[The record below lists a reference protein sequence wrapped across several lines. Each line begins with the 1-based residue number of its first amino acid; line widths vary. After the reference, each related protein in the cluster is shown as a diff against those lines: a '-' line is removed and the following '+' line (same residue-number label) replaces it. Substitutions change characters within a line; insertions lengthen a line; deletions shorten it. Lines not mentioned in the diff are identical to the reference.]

1 LIDREPHGVCPLA
14 CGALRRERAALLRSV
29 VLASLATCLF
39 TVSADARVVIVGV
52 DGASWNRIDPLV
64 AEGAM
69 PNFAALA
76 ARGVTANLA
85 TVEPVISPTVWTSI
99 ATGRSPDAHGV
110 TGFFASQLD
119 VRVPTAFERLAA
131 LGLRVGLYDWLVAWP
146 PSRFPNGFV
155 IPGWTRRDARVEP
168 PDVFARAGA
177 GFYFWDV
184 DALRAPEQFAAAA
197 REEVDAK
204 PGRFVRLLR
213 AFDLDVAT
221 VTYYCVDATS
231 HRFWGAGYPAEF
243 PKPPAVAADA
253 RFSGAIRDALVG
265 IDRGL
270 GEIAAALGPD
280 DVLLVVSDHGF
291 QADVTG
297 AHTIWTTDTRALLA
311 TDAPD
316 PQADAFT
323 ANGFAYVVL
332 RVMPGPFAERERTL
346 ERLETLLGSATT
358 RDGEPLFTVVGM
370 DGTAREAG
378 PSRGLRWWLSG
389 WALRAGLWWLGARL
403 DAPAHAWLV
412 GVPRAGLLARLA
424 PDAPIRV
431 GGRELP
437 LRALIAPDVFDGRHA
452 PSGVFVAAGGPIR
465 REARRLDVSVLDVA
479 PLLFQLAGQPEPDDL
494 EHALRADLLDPAWLA
509 AHPERRIAAAA
520 VPAAPRGDPSGGA
533 SDASVTER
541 LRSLGY
547 VR

>member
-1 LIDREPHGVCPLA
+1 
-14 CGALRRERAALLRSV
+14 
-29 VLASLATCLF
+29 VLASFATVWF
-39 TVSADARVVIVGV
+39 AVPSGARVVIVGV

-76 ARGVTANLA
+76 ARGVTGNLA

-110 TGFFASQLD
+110 TGFFASSLD

-168 PDVFARAGA
+168 ADVFARAGV

-184 DALRAPEQFAAAA
+184 DALHAPEQFAAAA

-204 PGRFVRLLR
+204 PERFVRLLR

-231 HRFWGAGYPAEF
+231 HRFWGAGYPGDF
-243 PKPPAVAADA
+243 PKAPDVAPDP
-253 RFSGAIRDALVG
+253 RFAGTIRDALVG

-280 DVLLVVSDHGF
+280 DVLIVVSDHGF
-291 QADVTG
+291 EADAAG
-297 AHTIWTTDTRALLA
+297 ARTIWTTDPKALLA
-311 TDAPD
+311 GSTLD
-316 PQADAFT
+316 PRTDAFT
-323 ANGFAYVVL
+323 ANGFADVVL

-346 ERLETLLGSATT
+346 ERLEAHLASATT
-358 RDGEPLFTVVGM
+358 RDGEPLFTVLGM
-370 DGTAREAG
+370 DGSAREPG
-378 PSRGLRWWLSG
+378 PSRGWRWRLEG
-389 WALRAGLWWLGARL
+389 WALRVGLWWIGARL
-403 DAPAHAWLV
+403 DGPAHAWLV
-412 GVPRAGLLARLA
+412 GVPRAGLLAKLA
-424 PDAPIRV
+424 PDTPIRV
-431 GGRELP
+431 GDRELP

-452 PSGVFVAAGGPIR
+452 PTGVFAAAGGPIR
-465 REARRLDVSVLDVA
+465 REPRRLDVSVLDVA
-479 PLLFQLAGQPEPDDL
+479 PLLFQLVGQPEPDDL
-494 EHALRADLLDPAWLA
+494 EHPLRADVLDPAWLA
-509 AHPERRIAAAA
+509 AHAERRIAAAD
-520 VPAAPRGDPSGGA
+520 VPAAPRGDASGGGA
-533 SDASVTER
+533 SDASATER